1 VRRAHEEAQ
10 RGASSSAAAL
20 LALVT
25 VLGGCAGGAS
35 TAPPGGPNGASAPA
49 EGFTREVTPFEVVGA
64 DGAPYEHPFLGG
76 YNLPR
81 PQLVDIDGDGDL
93 DLFVQEESG
102 QVAFFEHVTD
112 GAPRFQWRTD
122 DFHGLDVGE
131 WFRFVDLDRDGIP
144 DLLAEQPFSYI
155 RYYHNVGT
163 ATEPRFESAADS
175 LKDTLGRPI
184 FSDRQN
190 IPNATDIDCNGR
202 MDLLI
207 GRLTGTI
214 TRYQENGTDE
224 RGAPMFEHVTDRFE
238 EIEIVAQ
245 FGSLHGANTMAFG
258 DIDGDGDQDLF
269 WGDFFEPGV
278 LLLENSGTC
287 QSPSY
292 RGTPQPF
299 PLGAPLL
306 TSGYNAPTVGDVD
319 GDGLPD
325 LVVGVLGGA
334 YNPNTTSID
343 NLHYLRH
350 QEGGGFEHVTS
361 RLISMIDVGSESY
374 PVLVDLDGDG
384 TLDLLIGNKI
394 DQRDT
399 QNGSLTVYMN
409 DGTPTEPRFRHAG
422 TLDVGAGYHPAPAFG
437 DLDGDGSMDIILG
450 TWSDELRYLTR
461 DGGDRFGPTIVDDA
475 FVRIPR
481 GRNTTPTLGDLDGD
495 GDLDLLVGESSG
507 TLNYFENLGT
517 PLRPEFVLVTEDFAG
532 VNVGRRSVPLLH
544 DLDADGLLDLLV
556 GSEGDGV
563 HVYRNVGSRT
573 EPRFERDGSLPIPV
587 HGLAAPAIGDVDGD
601 GTDDLFLGGVGGG
614 LLFYRGDS
622 GPPP

>member
-1 VRRAHEEAQ
+1 M
-10 RGASSSAAAL
+10 AAL
-20 LALVT
+20 LA
-25 VLGGCAGGAS
+25 VLTTMGGCATSGAPGAE
-35 TAPPGGPNGASAPA
+35 TPGARAPGPEA
-49 EGFTREVTPFEVVGA
+49 FTREVAPFTVIGE
-64 DGAPYEHPFLGG
+64 DGTPYEHPFLGG

-102 QVAFFEHVTD
+102 KVAFFEHVPD
-112 GAPRFQWRTD
+112 EEPQFQFRTD
-122 DFHGLDVGE
+122 HFHGLDVGE
-131 WFRFVDLDRDGIP
+131 WFRFVDLNRDGIP
-144 DLLAEQPFSYI
+144 DLLAEQPFSYV
-155 RYYHNVGT
+155 RYYRNVGT
-163 ATEPRFESAADS
+163 ATEPRFEVAADS
-175 LKDTLGRPI
+175 LSDVSGTPI

-214 TRYQENGTDE
+214 TRYQENGTDA
-224 RGAPMFEHVTDRFE
+224 RGAPIFEHVTDRFE

-292 RGTPQPF
+292 RGTPRPF
-299 PLGAPLL
+299 PLGDPLL

-319 GDGLPD
+319 GDGAPD
-325 LVVGVLGGA
+325 LIVGVLGGA

-343 NLHYLRH
+343 NLHYLR
-350 QEGGGFEHVTS
+350 QVGDGAFEHVTS
-361 RLISMIDVGSESY
+361 RLVSMIDVGSESL
-374 PVLVDLDGDG
+374 PTLVDLDGDG
-384 TLDLLIGNKI
+384 DLDLLIGNKI
-394 DQRDT
+394 DQDDT

-409 DGTPTEPRFRHAG
+409 EGTTDAPRFRHTG
-422 TLDVGAGYHPAPAFG
+422 TLEVGGGYHPAPAFG
-437 DLDGDGSMDIILG
+437 DLTSDGRLDVILG

-461 DGGDRFGPTIVDDA
+461 DDEEGLGLTVVDSVVA
-475 FVRIPR
+475 RIPR

-495 GDLDLLVGESSG
+495 GDLDMLVGESSG
-507 TLNYFENLGT
+507 TLNFFENVGT
-517 PLRPEFVLVTEDFAG
+517 PLRPEFELVTEDFAN

-544 DLDADGLLDLLV
+544 DLDGNGLLDLLV
-556 GSEGDGV
+556 GSEGEGV
-563 HVYRNVGSRT
+563 HVYRNVGTRT
-573 EPRFERDGSLPIPV
+573 APEFVRDGSLEIPI
-587 HGLAAPAIGDVDGD
+587 HGLAAPALGDIDGD
-601 GTDDLFLGGVGGG
+601 GVDDLFLGGIGGG
-614 LLFYRGDS
+614 LLFYRGGT
-622 GPPP
+622 GPRP